1 MDFMKI
7 INRAIVKFSKTKTV
21 YFLDRNIISIIK
33 DANVGKT
40 IDDQN
45 KKDIL
50 SHLYKIDSINSIITP
65 MFSLFEGQYGRIE
78 YDNEVIDTVDKE
90 LNVLKNF
97 FKKAK
102 VDDSFISNFELFE
115 QAKVSIEYKKNVED
129 KISFLEDIN
138 DYLYQPLSSD
148 RKSNAIE
155 KILHIQ
161 GEKYGACFDKL
172 NPVVVAS
179 LCCVYGNDICKKI
192 LKPKKEVE
200 KTNYYNAVLDFQHF
214 TFFTMLVGQIEGKY
228 SKQHNANIHCKFL
241 SGDKFLNEF
250 FNWYKVNE
258 SSSFLGNGE
267 FKINAK
273 LNDKGI
279 RNIPIEL
286 KDFFGIDISSV
297 DDQNNS

>member
-33 DANVGKT
+33 DANVWKT

-65 MFSLFEGQYGRIE
+65 MFSLFEGQHGRIE
-78 YDNEVIDTVDKE
+78 YDNEVFDTVDKE

-138 DYLYQPLSSD
+138 DYLYQPLSSEA
-148 RKSNAIE
+148 KSNAIE
-155 KILHIQ
+155 KILCIQ
-161 GEKYGACFDKL
+161 EEKYRDCFDRID
-172 NPVVVAS
+172 PVVVAS
-179 LCCVYGNDICKKI
+179 LCCVYGNNICKKI

-200 KTNYYNAVLDFQHF
+200 KTSYYNAVMDFQHF
-214 TFFTMLVGQIEGKY
+214 TFFTMLVGRIESEYGKR
-228 SKQHNANIHCKFL
+228 HNPNIHCEFL

-250 FNWYKVNE
+250 FSWYKVNE
-258 SSSFLGNGE
+258 SSSFLGNE
-267 FKINAK
+267 KFKINVK
-273 LNDKGI
+273 FSKKGI
-279 RNIPIEL
+279 ENIPIEL
-286 KDFFGIDISSV
+286 RDFLGIDMLSV
-297 DDQNNS
+297 DDLDNS

>member
-1 MDFMKI
+1 MKI

-33 DANVGKT
+33 DANVGKI

-65 MFSLFEGQYGRIE
+65 MFSLFEGQHGRIE
-78 YDNEVIDTVDKE
+78 YDNEVFDTVDKE

-102 VDDSFISNFELFE
+102 VDDLFISNFKLFE
-115 QAKVSIEYKKNVED
+115 QAKVSIEYKNNVED

-138 DYLYQPLSSD
+138 DYLYQPLSSAD
-148 RKSNAIE
+148 KPNAIKE
-155 KILHIQ
+155 ILHIQ

-192 LKPKKEVE
+192 LKPKKELD
-200 KTNYYNAVLDFQHF
+200 KTNYYNAVMDFQHF
-214 TFFTMLVGQIEGKY
+214 TYFTMLVGQIEGKY
-228 SKQHNANIHCKFL
+228 SERHKANIHCEFL
-241 SGDKFLNEF
+241 SGDKFLNKF

-258 SSSFLGNGE
+258 SSGFLGNGE

-273 LNDKGI
+273 LSDEGI
-279 RNIPIEL
+279 KNIPIEL
-286 KDFFGIDISSV
+286 KNFFGINISSV